1 MMSSKENNNRNWL
14 VILIFVISLL
24 LIIYII
30 NVFGVF
36 GLIWWEVAYYLLIPF
51 ILGAIWAY
59 RSIHGVKKLRIPKYK
74 HKLVVFSLIVFIG
87 FSVFAVIPFAYV
99 QPLGDQFERKFEEKF
114 GENYWQNIPGEY
126 RKRLKSPGNYYDNKD
141 YRYFRNQNV
150 SVKKD
155 IKYGGG
161 EYQIMDKYED
171 KTIKGDDKPGLIWV
185 HGGGTARGSNKE
197 EAGGVRSC
205 TYFASL
211 GFVSFSIEY
220 TSALVK
226 PFPQGVKDMRKA
238 IVHIKRNAEKYDIDN
253 ESIALMGPS
262 RGGHLVTLCAYTGA
276 NNDSWWQEHGGNYT
290 VEDLEVACVVD
301 LYGAVDPFYPAKHGN
316 NFLARRNEILFDGT
330 PEEKEKLYRKHT
342 VKNYVSDNCP
352 PTLILQGTQ
361 DRMVWPG
368 ESRELHKELNKENVF
383 NIYLEINFG
392 QHGFDA
398 VPGTAGNDLAYYF
411 IPRFILLVLYG

>member
-1 MMSSKENNNRNWL
+1 MEEVL
-14 VILIFVISLL
+14 LEVVI
-24 LIIYII
+24 
-30 NVFGVF
+30 
-36 GLIWWEVAYYLLIPF
+36 
-51 ILGAIWAY
+51 
-59 RSIHGVKKLRIPKYK
+59 K
-74 HKLVVFSLIVFIG
+74 
-87 FSVFAVIPFAYV
+87 
-99 QPLGDQFERKFEEKF
+99 
-114 GENYWQNIPGEY
+114 
-126 RKRLKSPGNYYDNKD
+126 KRL
-141 YRYFRNQNV
+141 
-150 SVKKD
+150 
-155 IKYGGG
+155 
-161 EYQIMDKYED
+161 
-171 KTIKGDDKPGLIWV
+171 
-185 HGGGTARGSNKE
+185 
-197 EAGGVRSC
+197 GGVRSC

>member
-1 MMSSKENNNRNWL
+1 M
-14 VILIFVISLL
+14 
-24 LIIYII
+24 I
-30 NVFGVF
+30 NVFGVY
-36 GLIWWEVAYYLLIPF
+36 GLIWWEVAYYLLIPC

-59 RSIHGVKKLRIPKYK
+59 KRIIHVKKLRIPKYK
-74 HKLVVFSLIVFIG
+74 HKLVAFSLFVFIG

-114 GENYWQNIPGEY
+114 GDYWQNIPGEY
-126 RKRLKSPGNYYDNKD
+126 RKRLKSPGNYFDNKD
-141 YRYFRNQNV
+141 YGYFRNRNV
-150 SVKKD
+150 TVKKD

-171 KTIKGDDKPGLIWV
+171 KTIKGDDKPALIWV
-185 HGGGTARGSNKE
+185 HGGGTARGSSKE
-197 EAGGVRSC
+197 ETGGIRAC

-211 GFVSFSIEY
+211 GFVSFSLEY

-226 PFPQGVKDMRKA
+226 PFPQGVKDVRKA
-238 IVHIKRNAEKYDIDN
+238 IVHIKRNADKYDIDN

-290 VEDLEVACVVD
+290 VEDLEVACVID
-301 LYGAVDPFYPAKHGN
+301 LYGAVNPFYPAKHGN
-316 NFLARRNEILFDGT
+316 NFLARRNEVLFDGT
-330 PEEKEKLYRKHT
+330 PEEKEKIYEKHT
-342 VKNYVSDNCP
+342 VKNYISDDCP
-352 PTLILQGTQ
+352 PTLIIQGSF

-368 ESRELHKELNKENVF
+368 ESRELHRELNKEDVL
-383 NIYLEINFG
+383 NIYLEVDFG

-398 VPGTAGNDLAYYF
+398 VPGTAGNNLAYYF
-411 IPRFILLVLYG
+411 IPRFILLVLYGQN